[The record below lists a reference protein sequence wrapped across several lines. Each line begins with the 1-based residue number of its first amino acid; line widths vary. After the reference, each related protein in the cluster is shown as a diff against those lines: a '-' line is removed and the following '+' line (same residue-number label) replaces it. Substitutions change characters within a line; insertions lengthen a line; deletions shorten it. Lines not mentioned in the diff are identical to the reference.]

1 VTTETE
7 TVAVPHVV
15 MIRVAPLVDLPAVLL
30 AAHKILNAMIVAA
43 HVAMK
48 DFLNDKRNQ
57 SLL

>member
-7 TVAVPHVV
+7 TVAVPHVA
-15 MIRVAPLVDLPAVLL
+15 MIHVVPLVDLPAVLL